1 MQAKIV
7 GDQSMCKGNCSPKI
21 MGDQSMCKGSCSPK
35 FAGDQVGMSS
45 GRVYV
50 ITTGD
55 IFLEEFSVIT
65 TGDILFTGSAHHHG

>member
-1 MQAKIV
+1 
-7 GDQSMCKGNCSPKI
+7 
-21 MGDQSMCKGSCSPK
+21 MCKGSCSPK
-35 FAGDQVGMSS
+35 FAGEQVGMSS

-50 ITTGD
+50 ITTGDIFLEEFFVIATGD